1 MIESRHVIKFS
12 IPEMV
17 MPSLYEHANMKCL
30 SYRSKIRKEE
40 DYTPEMLIRDNLLGV
55 IGTYAGI
62 WHLTGSNL
70 LYYKHMEETG
80 DKLVG
85 DGGTDVPGARMDFKT
100 SLWNGSLPLS
110 KNRLAVRPGEFHP
123 KTTYVLVM
131 VDGYGRMGADGYIVG
146 CMESW
151 EILEKYHHHEKFGDA
166 YCVKALL
173 LNPFP
178 NLHWGEME

>member
-1 MIESRHVIKFS
+1 MPVLQKQD
-12 IPEMV
+12 PE
-17 MPSLYEHANMKCL
+17 
-30 SYRSKIRKEE
+30 EE
-40 DYTPEMLIRDNLLGV
+40 DYTPEKLFKDNLMGV

-70 LYYKHMEETG
+70 LYFRHMEETG

-100 SLWNGSLPLS
+100 SAWNGSLPLS
-110 KNRLAVRPGEFHP
+110 MNRLAVRPDELHP
-123 KTTYVLVM
+123 KTTYVLIL
-131 VDGYGRMGADGYIVG
+131 VDGYGRGGADGYIMG

-151 EILEKYHHHEKFGDA
+151 EIMENFHDAADKGFGNA
-166 YCVKALL
+166 YCVFANL

-178 NLHWGEME
+178 NLYWGEIR